1 MANYTAAQFPY
12 ETPVA
17 SPGQPLTPEM
27 WDDMAEAPRSRL
39 VRVYASQ
46 NSASVAAYR
55 LRRTPE
61 NLSRDCPLQFHP
73 VTLVEGDVPIPP
85 GIRGVYGVVTG
96 PGKHPTLLDDDSVA
110 TGATPGAHHG

>member
-12 ETPVA
+12 EAPVA

-27 WDDMAEAPRSRL
+27 WDEMARSPRSRL

-61 NLSRDCPLQFHP
+61 NLGRQWPLQFHP
-73 VTLVEGDVPIPP
+73 VTLVEGDVPMPP
-85 GIRGVYGVVTG
+85 GIRGVYGVATG

-110 TGATPGAHHG
+110 PETTAEATHG